1 MNMFH
6 RLLRREFVVLQKKY
20 LIFVQKIHRRA
31 KLVTSMDVI
40 KIFAPKNDICVPF
53 IIRRK
58 YIATTFCQWT
68 KQLSAVQTF
77 SLFLS
82 IIYQASWAHSFPQDV
97 SDCGGV
103 GEVGGGKVVALLRC
117 FPMHDSV
124 KRSGVPEADCQPSY
138 RRRASFPLIDSGR
151 GHTLTLSLHIKG
163 SLREGE
169 SQWGYIT

>member
-1 MNMFH
+1 MN
-6 RLLRREFVVLQKKY
+6 
-20 LIFVQKIHRRA
+20 
-31 KLVTSMDVI
+31 TI
-40 KIFAPKNDICVPF
+40 KIFSPKTDICVPF
-53 IIRRK
+53 IIRRN
-58 YIATTFCQWT
+58 IATALCQWT
-68 KQLSAVQTF
+68 KQLNAVQTF
-77 SLFLS
+77 GLFLS
-82 IIYQASWAHSFPQDV
+82 IIYQALRAHSFPQDV

-169 SQWGYIT
+169 SQWGYIFTATFMVCSRYWAQESVEQPDTLFLNSSTLTKILL